1 MFLFYHSSQ
10 DEKNISYYKGLLFE
24 ELLKAYLEQS
34 GYKVELRKKHNSL
47 EYDIEG
53 KLKATN
59 QTIIGEAKAHSK
71 NMSGQTLSA
80 FVGKLLPL
88 GLTEKKIHGLFLSL
102 SPLTPEADEYYS
114 SIKSMGVTSKTGHK
128 LYQEISNTLGL
139 PNDDTLQSMALS
151 AKYDVVVSNI
161 LKTDTGIFKLLIL
174 KNTKSGTPS
183 SFAIFN
189 SNGDEINDQPYINL
203 IRNNISELSGLEFI
217 NISNQSAQ
225 KNTEVVNREI
235 SYGLSLGTDWAD
247 YRLPASPQVFV
258 GRKQFIENVELHIKS
273 SDIPHVIQIKSR
285 SGVGK
290 SSVISFL
297 ENKLSG
303 LGFSTELHDSRDVK
317 TIYDVFSLIARF
329 VKSHRIPTNYIEVDN
344 LLFDF
349 SDKLDK
355 QKGIFFVD
363 QFESTFSTP
372 EIFECYEYIA
382 KTITNINGGIYIVF
396 ARKNDQLTTY
406 DDSRVSLSRI
416 NSLSKNYVLPDFEK
430 DESIHLL
437 NKINE
442 NTNNTLS
449 REILPYV
456 IEFSQGFPW
465 LLKRTIS
472 HVLKLTSQGESQRE
486 LIGAGLKLNDLF
498 EEELEGLDE
507 IEKGYLTRIAS
518 KLPADFKEL
527 QYQFDEDP
535 ILAKVLDKL
544 TELRLVRLS
553 GATYDTYNDVFKEY
567 LVYQKLPEFRQLI
580 IYRLSPG
587 SVIKPFHKMINMKKI
602 SIESIT
608 KEIDV
613 SEGYAFNLVKE
624 LRNLDLLQGAKG
636 KWIIPTNVKDI
647 YAQGQLAVFLRKKLM
662 DNELVEKLISS
673 SLSDNHIKNNDLPN
687 YFSSIYHF
695 IDASEKTWVM
705 YSTTLR
711 AWLLTLH
718 IMEIDKSDRL
728 VATKITPA
736 EISTQLGNLNQIS
749 FQSRNKGLFSP
760 MTSYIKMRE
769 VTKLLLEEKEPL
781 NKEGDKAKVDLKNA
795 GVLIGTKLAVTNIEE
810 LDDALTGQLLNE
822 SYSELWNAIKLN
834 EPCYD
839 IFKTIIGKNLA
850 KSTIQWK
857 LRKLTA
863 LAKKLEVIPN
873 KRFRY

>member
-10 DEKNISYYKGLLFE
+10 DKKNISYYKGLLFE

-34 GYKVELRKKHNSL
+34 GYNVELRKKHNSL

-59 QTIIGEAKAHSK
+59 QSIIGEAKAHSK

-88 GLTEKKIHGLFLSL
+88 GLIEKKVHGLFLSL

-128 LYQEISNTLGL
+128 LYQEISTTLGL
-139 PNDDTLQSMALS
+139 PNDDTLQNKALS

-189 SNGDEINDQPYINL
+189 SNGDELDDQSYINI
-203 IRNNISELSGLEFI
+203 IRNQISELSGLEFV
-217 NISNQSAQ
+217 NISNQSAPN
-225 KNTEVVNREI
+225 NTEIVNREI

-303 LGFSTELHDSRDVK
+303 LGFPTELHDSRDVK

-329 VKSHRIPTNYIEVDN
+329 VKSPRIPTNYIEVDK

-349 SDKLDK
+349 SDKLGE

-382 KTITNINGGIYIVF
+382 KTITNINGGIKIVF

-406 DDSRVSLSRI
+406 DDSKVSLSRI

-442 NTNNTLS
+442 NTNNTL
-449 REILPYV
+449 
-456 IEFSQGFPW
+456 
-465 LLKRTIS
+465 
-472 HVLKLTSQGESQRE
+472 
-486 LIGAGLKLNDLF
+486 
-498 EEELEGLDE
+498 
-507 IEKGYLTRIAS
+507 IA
-518 KLPADFKEL
+518 P
-527 QYQFDEDP
+527 
-535 ILAKVLDKL
+535 
-544 TELRLVRLS
+544 
-553 GATYDTYNDVFKEY
+553 
-567 LVYQKLPEFRQLI
+567 
-580 IYRLSPG
+580 
-587 SVIKPFHKMINMKKI
+587 
-602 SIESIT
+602 
-608 KEIDV
+608 
-613 SEGYAFNLVKE
+613 
-624 LRNLDLLQGAKG
+624 
-636 KWIIPTNVKDI
+636 
-647 YAQGQLAVFLRKKLM
+647 
-662 DNELVEKLISS
+662 
-673 SLSDNHIKNNDLPN
+673 
-687 YFSSIYHF
+687 
-695 IDASEKTWVM
+695 
-705 YSTTLR
+705 
-711 AWLLTLH
+711 
-718 IMEIDKSDRL
+718 
-728 VATKITPA
+728 
-736 EISTQLGNLNQIS
+736 
-749 FQSRNKGLFSP
+749 
-760 MTSYIKMRE
+760 
-769 VTKLLLEEKEPL
+769 
-781 NKEGDKAKVDLKNA
+781 
-795 GVLIGTKLAVTNIEE
+795 
-810 LDDALTGQLLNE
+810 
-822 SYSELWNAIKLN
+822 AIK
-834 EPCYD
+834 
-839 IFKTIIGKNLA
+839 
-850 KSTIQWK
+850 
-857 LRKLTA
+857 
-863 LAKKLEVIPN
+863 
-873 KRFRY
+873 